1 MINTDGQ
8 CWCGQQWDGEKMC
21 APKSTPILEK
31 TAAQSIRDA
40 PITSA
45 YIVSDNKLA

>member
-21 APKSTPILEK
+21 QPKPLVLPTLEPEK
-31 TAAQSIRDA
+31 TATNDGQPLLA
-40 PITSA
+40 PKAI
-45 YIVSDNKLA
+45 